1 MMELQER
8 CTLKHMYPEEYDNTC
23 PYCVA
28 RYGYKSDK
36 QKEKNDS

>member
-1 MMELQER
+1 
-8 CTLKHMYPEEYDNTC
+8 MYPEEYDNTC